1 MGVLFIPSLLH
12 SQRRLDSPVTHFLVA
27 VDLSCCCRTLDMGRD
42 FETEDGLK
50 LGAWLGSHLVKA
62 KKDTLP
68 EER

>member
-1 MGVLFIPSLLH
+1 
-12 SQRRLDSPVTHFLVA
+12 
-27 VDLSCCCRTLDMGRD
+27 MGRD